1 MSFFFWFVLLLLAWR
16 AFFQTSQWSN
26 HCSCTEKNKN
36 DEKQLVF
43 FFATQCIVCFLSKL
57 ILMIVR
63 ALLAVTAR
71 LAMQTGVLQSLLLNF
86 FIACLTVVR
95 YQILHKINIV
105 VTSAC

>member
-1 MSFFFWFVLLLLAWR
+1 
-16 AFFQTSQWSN
+16 
-26 HCSCTEKNKN
+26 
-36 DEKQLVF
+36 
-43 FFATQCIVCFLSKL
+43 
-57 ILMIVR
+57 MIVR